1 MQPILRNLLIS
12 PYPNART
19 SKPLAGLG
27 ILVLMAMAAPV
38 FGQKPGYLKTVVE
51 PGRAGV
57 FVDGKYVG
65 PAKNFGSAR
74 KYPLAAGE
82 HEVKLVEP
90 RYEEVDQKVT
100 ITAGKTTVLNQSL
113 KALPPPKPPF
123 GMIRI
128 MGATKYS
135 AVYIN
140 DKYYG
145 HADEYSNPSQRL
157 LIPPGEYD
165 VKVVGVDGGASKEEK
180 VKVTA
185 DQTTVINVK

>member
-1 MQPILRNLLIS
+1 MQPILCKLSSS

-19 SKPLAGLG
+19 FRPLAGFG
-27 ILVLMAMAAPV
+27 ILLLIALAAPV
-38 FGQKPGYLKTVVE
+38 FAQQPGYLKTVVE

-74 KYPLAAGE
+74 KYPLTAGE

-90 RYEEVDQKVT
+90 RYEEMTQKVT
-100 ITAGKTTVLNQSL
+100 VTAGKTTVLNQSL

-128 MGATKYS
+128 LGATKYS

-165 VKVVGVDGGASKEEK
+165 VKVVGADGGASKEEK
-180 VKVTA
+180 VKITA
-185 DQTTVINVK
+185 DQTTIIKVK

>member
-1 MQPILRNLLIS
+1 MQPIFRNLIS
-12 PYPNART
+12 SPHANVRT
-19 SKPLAGLG
+19 FKPLAGLG
-27 ILVLMAMAAPV
+27 ILMLMALAAPV
-38 FGQKPGYLKTVVE
+38 FAQKPGYLKTVVE

-74 KYPLAAGE
+74 KYPLTAGE
-82 HEVKLVEP
+82 HEVKLAEP
-90 RYEEVDQKVT
+90 RYEEVTQKVT

-113 KALPPPKPPF
+113 KALPVPKPPF

-128 MGATKYS
+128 VGAAKYS

-145 HADEYSNPSQRL
+145 HADEYSNSSQRL

-180 VKVTA
+180 VKITA
-185 DQTTVINVK
+185 DQTTIITVK